1 MSIGAK
7 GASHESSINESCST
21 DRCSTD
27 RASSDRANNETTS
40 ADTTSLRT
48 TSTEKLSAGPTSG
61 RGAKARNVGARNVGA
76 ETSMAETTPTRSPR
90 AKPTSAEGPGFG
102 VVPHQFRHEV
112 KLLAA
117 AGIGDWPALARV
129 EDAPLRRLAA
139 SGLASEARLRRLR
152 AQARLLEDLE
162 LTPQEASLLLHAGIP
177 ASEALLVAD
186 PQRLLNQVHRLQRRL
201 TGPAV
206 PLLPME
212 TLRLWIRRARASRS
226 RN

>member
-90 AKPTSAEGPGFG
+90 AKTTSAEGPGFG
-102 VVPHQFRHEV
+102 VVPHQFRLEV